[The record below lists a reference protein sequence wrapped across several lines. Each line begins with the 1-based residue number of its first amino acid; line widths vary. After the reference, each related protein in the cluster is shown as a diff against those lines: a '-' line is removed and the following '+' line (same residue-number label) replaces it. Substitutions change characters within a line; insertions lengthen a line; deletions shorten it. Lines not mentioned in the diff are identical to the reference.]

1 MKKIFANMKMNLTL
15 DEIKNYIND
24 TSSFK
29 KDFVVIPTSIY
40 IPYFIDNNY
49 IVGIQD
55 ISKFDNGAYTSN
67 VSAKQVKSM
76 GIDYT
81 LIGHS
86 ERRNVFNETLEDVNL
101 KVKKGLENNLKIV
114 LCIGEKLEQKD
125 NYKEILE
132 EQILT
137 VFEGVDKIDDIIIAY
152 EPVWSIGTGLTPTNE
167 EIETIT
173 DYIKSVVNKKYNKD
187 IDVLYGGSVNEKNIE
202 SLNTI
207 NNVSGFLVGG
217 ASLNKDK
224 IYKIIE
230 STK

>member
-137 VFEGVDKIDDIIIAY
+137 AFEGVDKIDDIIIAY

>member
-55 ISKFDNGAYTSN
+55 ISKYDNGAYTSN

-137 VFEGVDKIDDIIIAY
+137 AFEGVDKIDNIIIAY

-173 DYIKSVVNKKYNKD
+173 NYIKSVVNKKYNKD